1 MVQAVSV
8 TSCSTTDLKCLCT
21 NPAYIDKAIHC
32 IDSTCSPTDAK
43 NAYDYATFACANAG
57 VTVPSVDS
65 VLHPGGSSSSSS
77 SPAASD
83 PPATSPA
90 APATTSPKAAGAT
103 TTPPYPI
110 SSSASPSPS
119 KAGNTTYTSPLVTF
133 QGLAPKHGIE
143 KALIGAVAMGVVA
156 ILGAGL
162 L

>member
-21 NPAYIDKAIHC
+21 NSAYIDKAIHC

-43 NAYDYATFACANAG
+43 NSYDYATFACANAG

-65 VLHPGGSSSSSS
+65 VLHPGGSSSSS
-77 SPAASD
+77 AAAPD
-83 PPATSPA
+83 PPATSAA
-90 APATTSPKAAGAT
+90 APPATSAKAADT
-103 TTPPYPI
+103 TATPPYPI
-110 SSSASPSPS
+110 SSSASPS
-119 KAGNTTYTSPLVTF
+119 KAGNTTHTSPLVTF

-143 KALIGAVAMGVVA
+143 KAFIGVVAMGVVA